1 MLLSGDAH
9 VFWQALFQINLFA
22 PEIKQV
28 VSYLIFWVNFCI
40 LLIFN
45 EDIKPRQ
52 GVSEGSN

>member
-1 MLLSGDAH
+1 MLLSGGAH
-9 VFWQALFQINLFA
+9 FWQALFQINLFA

-28 VSYLIFWVNFCI
+28 VSYLIVWVNFCI

>member
-1 MLLSGDAH
+1 MPFGKH
-9 VFWQALFQINLFA
+9 NLFA

>member
-1 MLLSGDAH
+1 MLLSGGAH
-9 VFWQALFQINLFA
+9 FWQVLFQINLFA

-28 VSYLIFWVNFCI
+28 VSYLIVWVNFCI
-40 LLIFN
+40 LLTFN